1 MTGFRYCLVTLLAL
15 ASIAGARADNY
26 IEWVGAN
33 SGIDWTQGRAHAE
46 GAGLAKADSPP
57 SLAKLMAC
65 RAAVVDAQRNLL
77 ESVQG
82 VRVEGISI
90 VDKLMVESDIIR
102 SSVQGL
108 LRGSVISDRRPQAD
122 GTCEVTLT
130 ASLAG
135 NFATQV
141 YTEIFDKKDDDS
153 LSGLVLK
160 GGRWL
165 VDVIGSLSLN
175 LMSQAYAQ
183 NVDSWQEPLNNLA
196 KRISALETLLSARP
210 ELTVAK
216 DLGPT
221 GLVIDARGSNF
232 IPSMSPKIRKL
243 RAGVI
248 YPDAKHQKT
257 RTRRGQLVSLFTR
270 QLDTARQHPIVGER
284 PLVLKALRTWG
295 TTRTEIVLGTASSE
309 RLGKLVAD
317 GLLEDAGVIIVL

>member
-1 MTGFRYCLVTLLAL
+1 MIGFRYLLAILLAL
-15 ASIAGARADNY
+15 AGIASARADNY

-33 SGIDWTQGRAHAE
+33 SGIDWTQGKAQAE
-46 GAGLAKADSPP
+46 GAGLAKAGSPP

-82 VRVEGISI
+82 VRVEGITI
-90 VDKLMVESDIIR
+90 VDKLMLESDIIK

-130 ASLAG
+130 APLAG

-141 YTEIFDKKDDDS
+141 YTEIFDEKDNEG
-153 LSGLVLK
+153 LSDLVLD
-160 GGRWL
+160 GSRWL
-165 VDVIGSLSLN
+165 ASIINAISFDLIT
-175 LMSQAYAQ
+175 QAYAETT
-183 NVDSWQEPLNNLA
+183 DSWQEPLNNLA
-196 KRISALETLLSARP
+196 QRISALETLLSARP
-210 ELTVAK
+210 KLTIAK

-243 RAGVI
+243 RAGII
-248 YPDAKHQKT
+248 YPNAKHQKT
-257 RTRRGQLVSLFTR
+257 RTNRGQLVSLFTR
-270 QLDTARQHPIVGER
+270 QLDTARQHPVVGER

-295 TTRTEIVLGTASSE
+295 KTRTEIVLGTESSE
-309 RLGKLVAD
+309 RLAKLVTE